1 MNETSRYV
9 FGIEVEDLLS
19 AVNNMVDDSI
29 VFSHLIELTSGRK
42 SIEDTTNAIT
52 SDYRKIVTKIIKDYC
67 KEKEKANGSSNQD
80 T

>member
-42 SIEDTTNAIT
+42 SIEDTTDAIT

-67 KEKEKANGSSNQD
+67 KDKENDNG
-80 T
+80 

>member
-1 MNETSRYV
+1 MNERSRYV

-42 SIEDTTNAIT
+42 SIEDTTDAIT

-67 KEKEKANGSSNQD
+67 KDKENDNG
-80 T
+80 